1 MGSVV
6 VNDELLWF
14 KIYSMDVCNVG
25 SYQMFRFVCMIKK
38 EITCKKKHQIGMAKI
53 INEYL
58 CRFGIQIFDIM
69 SEKERSLPSLGACL
83 AMDAMGMASYF
94 LPFVGETI
102 DALWAIVAAVVFYRW
117 FRSPIG
123 AVTAAAEELLP
134 KTDIVPMFT
143 IAYFLFRRKAGKKQ
157 S

>member
-1 MGSVV
+1 
-6 VNDELLWF
+6 
-14 KIYSMDVCNVG
+14 
-25 SYQMFRFVCMIKK
+25 
-38 EITCKKKHQIGMAKI
+38 MAKI

-69 SEKERSLPSLGACL
+69 SEIERSLPSLGACL